1 MLVPLQ
7 LLLSFD
13 YDCKSAASAR
23 MTISMVVWLFGM
35 ALVDKKMADALL
47 ESGRQLCR
55 CGFVIDWNGFT
66 MRICSR
72 PERNH
77 RVFLISPS
85 PISAT

>member
-1 MLVPLQ
+1 MSALEGHAAAVVLVPLQ

-35 ALVDKKMADALL
+35 ARVDKKMADALL
-47 ESGRQLCR
+47 ESCRQLCR

-66 MRICSR
+66 YAYLQS
-72 PERNH
+72 
-77 RVFLISPS
+77 S
-85 PISAT
+85 